1 MRTFKIITFGC
12 KVNQYDSQLWRAALE
27 QAGLSPSGPGQP
39 ADMVLINTCTV
50 TAAADQQARQSIRKC
65 KRQNPTLRQGL
76 RQGFDLASTCSAG
89 PLSRGAQPG
98 GSGQECKIIVAG
110 CYGQVNEKAIKDIP
124 QADLVVGRCS
134 PENILAV
141 LRELGLG
148 QKSAPEGIKSFSG
161 HTRAFLK
168 VQDGCDHR
176 CSYCIVPLARG
187 RSRSRE
193 LSDIM
198 AEAARLVGSGHKE
211 LVLAGVRL
219 GDFKPSLRVLL
230 KSIHDIPGLERVRL
244 SSLEPDDASDD
255 LIETL
260 AELPKVA
267 RHLHLPLQS
276 GDDKILKLMNRPY
289 SIKYFSALLH
299 EINKAI
305 PEMTFGTD
313 IIVGFPGEG
322 EQEFGQSYN
331 AAKDL
336 PLSQLHVF
344 TYSKRPQTKAAGMPG
359 QIPEGIKKER
369 SQRLR
374 EMFAQKQHQYW
385 SSLSGQ
391 RTAVLFEGQD
401 KGEWSGLGEHYF
413 RVSVRSDAD
422 LRNKM
427 LPVKLTR
434 VNDQGLDGEIII

>member
-1 MRTFKIITFGC
+1 MKTFKIITFGC

-39 ADMVLINTCTV
+39 ADIVLINTCTV
-50 TAAADQQARQSIRKC
+50 TAAADQQARQTLRKC
-65 KRQNPTLRQGL
+65 RRQNPTLRQGL
-76 RQGFDLASTCSAG
+76 RQGFDKLNPA
-89 PLSRGAQPG
+89 AQPG

-110 CYGQVNEKAIKDIP
+110 CYGQVNEKALKDIP

-134 PENILAV
+134 PENILSV
-141 LRELGLG
+141 LGKLGLS
-148 QKSAPEGIKSFSG
+148 QKSAPEGIKAFSG

-187 RSRSRE
+187 KSRSRE

-198 AEAARLVGSGHKE
+198 AEAGRLVGSGHKE

-230 KSIHDIPGLERVRL
+230 KSIHDISGLERIRI
-244 SSLEPDDASDD
+244 SSLEPDDAGDD

-276 GDDKILKLMNRPY
+276 GDDRILKLMNRPY
-289 SIKYFSALLH
+289 SMKYFSTLLQK
-299 EINKAI
+299 IKRAI

-331 AAKDL
+331 AIKDL
-336 PLSQLHVF
+336 PLTNLHAF
-344 TYSKRPQTKAAGMPG
+344 TYSKRPQTKAAEMPG
-359 QIPEGIKKER
+359 QIPEGINKER

-374 EMFAQKQHQYW
+374 EMFAKKQHQYW
-385 SSLSGQ
+385 SSLAGQ
-391 RTAVLFEGQD
+391 STPVLFENGE
-401 KGEWSGLGEHYF
+401 KGAWSGLGEHYF
-413 RVSVRSDAD
+413 RVTVRSDAG

-427 LPVKLTR
+427 LPVKLLT
-434 VNDQGLDGEIII
+434 VNEQGLDGELAD

>member
-1 MRTFKIITFGC
+1 MSRFFKIITFGC

-39 ADMVLINTCTV
+39 ADIVLINTCTV
-50 TAAADQQARQSIRKC
+50 TAAADQQARQTARKC
-65 KRQNPTLRQGL
+65 KKQNQK
-76 RQGFDLASTCSAG
+76 A
-89 PLSRGAQPG
+89 
-98 GSGQECKIIVAG
+98 KIVITG
-110 CYGQVNEKAIKDIP
+110 CYGQVNEKTLKDVS

-134 PENILAV
+134 PENLLSV
-141 LRELGLG
+141 LRELGFS
-148 QKSAPEGIKSFSG
+148 QKTAPEGIKSFSG

-198 AEAARLVGSGHKE
+198 AEAGRLVGSGHKE

-230 KSIHDIPGLERVRL
+230 KSIHDIPGLERIRL

-255 LIETL
+255 LIETI

-289 SIKYFSALLH
+289 SMKYFSALLH
-299 EINKAI
+299 KVKKAI

-344 TYSKRPQTKAAGMPG
+344 TYSKRPQTKAAEMPG

-369 SQRLR
+369 SQRMR
-374 EMFAQKQHQYW
+374 EMFSHKQHQHW
-385 SSLSGQ
+385 GSLSGQ
-391 RTAVLFEGQD
+391 STAVLFEGQD
-401 KGEWSGLGEHYF
+401 KGKWSGLGEHYF
-413 RVSVRSDAD
+413 RVTVRSDAD

-427 LPVKLTR
+427 LPVKLTTAA
-434 VNDQGLDGEIII
+434 DDGMSGVLI

>member
-1 MRTFKIITFGC
+1 MKRFKIITFGC
-12 KVNQYDSQLWRAALE
+12 KVNQYDSQLWRTALE
-27 QAGLSPSGPGQP
+27 QAGLFESGPDQP
-39 ADMVLINTCTV
+39 ADLFLINTCTV
-50 TAAADQQARQSIRKC
+50 TAAADQQARQTLRKC
-65 KRQNPTLRQGL
+65 KMQNATLRQ
-76 RQGFDLASTCSAG
+76 
-89 PLSRGAQPG
+89 

-110 CYGQVNEKAIKDIP
+110 CYGQVDEKALKAIP
-124 QADLVVGRCS
+124 QADLVVGRYDQANFS
-134 PENILAV
+134 LVAG
-141 LRELGLG
+141 ELGLPD
-148 QKSAPEGIKSFSG
+148 KTIPEGIRSFSG

-168 VQDGCDHR
+168 IQDGCDHR

-187 RSRSRE
+187 KSRSRE
-193 LSDIM
+193 LSEIM
-198 AEAARLVGSGHKE
+198 AEAGRLVASGHKE
-211 LVLAGVRL
+211 LVVAGVRL

-230 KSIHDIPGLERVRL
+230 KSIHDLPGLERIRL

-267 RHLHLPLQS
+267 RHLHLPMQS
-276 GDDKILKLMNRPY
+276 GDDKVLKLMNRPY
-289 SIKYFSALLH
+289 SMKYFSTLLYK
-299 EINKAI
+299 IKKAV

-344 TYSKRPQTKAAGMPG
+344 TYSKRPQTKAAEMPG

-374 EMFAQKQHQYW
+374 EMFVQKQHQYW
-385 SSLSGQ
+385 GSLAGQ
-391 RTAVLFEGQD
+391 STNVLFETGE
-401 KGEWSGLGEHYF
+401 KGFWSGLSEHYF
-413 RVSVRSDAD
+413 RVTVKSD
-422 LRNKM
+422 LELKNKM
-427 LPVKLTR
+427 LPVKLTT
-434 VNDQGLDGEIII
+434 VNDQGMDGELAD

>member
-1 MRTFKIITFGC
+1 MKTFNVITFGC

-27 QAGLSPSGPGQP
+27 QAGLSPYCPGQP
-39 ADMVLINTCTV
+39 ADIVLINTCTV
-50 TAAADQQARQSIRKC
+50 TSAADQQARQVIRKC
-65 KRQNPTLRQGL
+65 KMQNAKCR
-76 RQGFDLASTCSAG
+76 
-89 PLSRGAQPG
+89 
-98 GSGQECKIIVAG
+98 IVVVG
-110 CYGQVNEKAIKDIP
+110 CYGQVNEKSLKAIP
-124 QADLVVGRCS
+124 QADLVTGRCS
-134 PENILAV
+134 PENV
-141 LRELGLG
+141 LSVLSELGLC
-148 QKSAPEGIKSFSG
+148 QKSAPEGIRSFSG

-187 RSRSRE
+187 KSRSRE
-193 LSDIM
+193 LSELM
-198 AEAARLVGSGHKE
+198 AEAGRLVASGHKE

-230 KSIHDIPGLERVRL
+230 KSIHDIPGLERIRL
-244 SSLEPDDASDD
+244 SSLEPDDAGDD
-255 LIETL
+255 LIETIE
-260 AELPKVA
+260 ELPKVA

-289 SIKYFSALLH
+289 SMKYFSALL
-299 EINKAI
+299 NKI
-305 PEMTFGTD
+305 KKTVPEMTFGTD

-344 TYSKRPQTKAAGMPG
+344 SYSKRPQTKAAEMPG

-369 SQRLR
+369 SQRMR
-374 EMFAQKQHQYW
+374 EMFSQKQHQHW
-385 SSLSGQ
+385 GSLSGQ
-391 RTAVLFEGQD
+391 STAVLFEVQD
-401 KGEWSGLGEHYF
+401 NGKWSGLGEHYF
-413 RVSVRSDAD
+413 RVTVRSDAE

-427 LPVKLTR
+427 LPVKLLTA
-434 VNDQGLDGEIII
+434 NEQGMDGELAD

>member
-1 MRTFKIITFGC
+1 MSRFFNIITFGC

-39 ADMVLINTCTV
+39 ADIFLINTCTV
-50 TAAADQQARQSIRKC
+50 TAAADQQARQTVRKC
-65 KRQNPTLRQGL
+65 KKQNQK
-76 RQGFDLASTCSAG
+76 A
-89 PLSRGAQPG
+89 
-98 GSGQECKIIVAG
+98 KIVITG
-110 CYGQVNEKAIKDIP
+110 CYGQVNEKALKDIS

-134 PENILAV
+134 PENLLSVIC
-141 LRELGLG
+141 ELGFS
-148 QKSAPEGIKSFSG
+148 QKKAPEGIRSFSG

-230 KSIHDIPGLERVRL
+230 KSIHDIPGLERIRL

-255 LIETL
+255 LIETI

-276 GDDKILKLMNRPY
+276 GDDKILRLMNRQY
-289 SIKYFSALLH
+289 SMKYFSALLH
-299 EINKAI
+299 KVKKAV

-344 TYSKRPQTKAAGMPG
+344 TYSKRPQTKAAEMSG
-359 QIPEGIKKER
+359 QIPGPIKKER
-369 SQRLR
+369 SLRLR

-385 SSLSGQ
+385 ASLAGQ
-391 RTAVLFEGQD
+391 STAVLFEGQN

-413 RVSVRSDAD
+413 RVTVKSDSD

-427 LPVKLTR
+427 LPVKLVN
-434 VNDQGLDGEIII
+434 VNDDGMSGALT

>member
-1 MRTFKIITFGC
+1 M
-12 KVNQYDSQLWRAALE
+12 SESA
-27 QAGLSPSGPGQP
+27 PGQA
-39 ADMVLINTCTV
+39 ADVYLINTCTV
-50 TAAADQQARQSIRKC
+50 TAAADQQARQTLRKC
-65 KRQNPTLRQGL
+65 RRQNATLRQGL
-76 RQGFDLASTCSAG
+76 RQGQPGRLR
-89 PLSRGAQPG
+89 PAQPG

-110 CYGQVNEKAIKDIP
+110 CYGQVNEKVLKDIS

-134 PENILAV
+134 PENILSV
-141 LRELGLG
+141 LHELGLS
-148 QKSAPEGIKSFSG
+148 QKSAPEGIKAFSG

-187 RSRSRE
+187 KSRSRE
-193 LSDIM
+193 LSTIM
-198 AEAARLVGSGHKE
+198 AEAGRLVASGHKE

-230 KSIHDIPGLERVRL
+230 KSIHDLPGLERIRI
-244 SSLEPDDASDD
+244 SSLEPDDVSDD

-289 SIKYFSALLH
+289 SMKYFSTLLH
-299 EINKAI
+299 KVKKAI

-331 AAKDL
+331 AIKDL
-336 PLSQLHVF
+336 LLTNLHVF
-344 TYSKRPQTKAAGMPG
+344 TYSKRPQTKAAEMPG

-369 SQRLR
+369 SRRLR
-374 EMFAQKQHQYW
+374 EMFAQKQQQYW
-385 SSLSGQ
+385 VSLAGQ
-391 RTAVLFEGQD
+391 STPVLFESGE
-401 KGEWSGLGEHYF
+401 KGNWSGLGEHYF
-413 RVSVRSDAD
+413 RVTVKSESD

-427 LPVKLTR
+427 LPVKLIT
-434 VNDQGLDGEIII
+434 VNDQGMDGELVG

>member
-1 MRTFKIITFGC
+1 MNRFFKIITFGC
-12 KVNQYDSQLWRAALE
+12 KVNQYDSQLWRTALE
-27 QAGLSPSGPGQP
+27 QAGLTESVSGQA
-39 ADMVLINTCTV
+39 ADVYLINTCTV
-50 TAAADQQARQSIRKC
+50 TAAADQQARQNLRKC
-65 KRQNPTLRQGL
+65 RRQNPKGR
-76 RQGFDLASTCSAG
+76 
-89 PLSRGAQPG
+89 
-98 GSGQECKIIVAG
+98 IIMAG
-110 CYGQVNEKAIKDIP
+110 CYGQVNEKALKDIP
-124 QADLVVGRCS
+124 QADLVVGRCG
-134 PENILAV
+134 PENILTV
-141 LRELGLG
+141 LRELGLSP
-148 QKSAPEGIKSFSG
+148 KTVSEGIKAFSG

-193 LSDIM
+193 LSGIM
-198 AEAARLVGSGHKE
+198 AEAGRLVAAGHKE
-211 LVLAGVRL
+211 LVVTGVRL

-230 KSIHDIPGLERVRL
+230 KSIHDLPGLERIRL

-276 GDDKILKLMNRPY
+276 GDDRILKLMNRPY
-289 SIKYFSALLH
+289 SMKYFSALLNR
-299 EINKAI
+299 INKAV

-322 EQEFGQSYN
+322 ELEFGRSYN

-344 TYSKRPQTKAAGMPG
+344 TYSKRPQTKAAEMTG
-359 QIPEGIKKER
+359 QIPGPIKKER

-385 SSLSGQ
+385 ASLTGET
-391 RTAVLFEGQD
+391 TAVLFET
-401 KGEWSGLGEHYF
+401 GERGLWYGLGEHYF
-413 RVSVRSDAD
+413 RVTVQSDSN
-422 LRNKM
+422 LKNKI
-427 LPVKLTR
+427 LPVKLLTA
-434 VNDQGLDGEIII
+434 NDDGMTGKLV

>member
-1 MRTFKIITFGC
+1 MRLPGYLDFSRSTFYDIIRLMKTFKIITFGC

-27 QAGLSPSGPGQP
+27 QAGLSESGPDQP
-39 ADMVLINTCTV
+39 ANLVLVNTCTV
-50 TAAADQQARQSIRKC
+50 TAAADQQARQTLRKC
-65 KRQNPTLRQGL
+65 KMQNAKCR
-76 RQGFDLASTCSAG
+76 
-89 PLSRGAQPG
+89 
-98 GSGQECKIIVAG
+98 IIVAG
-110 CYGQVNEKAIKDIP
+110 CYGQVNEKALKDIP
-124 QADLVVGRCS
+124 QASLVVGRCT
-134 PENILAV
+134 PENILLV
-141 LRELGLG
+141 FNELGLDR
-148 QKSAPEGIKSFSG
+148 KSAPEGIKAFSG

-198 AEAARLVGSGHKE
+198 AEAGRLVASGHKE

-230 KSIHDIPGLERVRL
+230 KSIHDLPGLERIRI

-260 AELPKVA
+260 VELPKVA

-276 GDDKILKLMNRPY
+276 GDDKTLKLMNRPY
-289 SIKYFSALLH
+289 SVKYFSALL
-299 EINKAI
+299 NKIKQAI

-331 AAKDL
+331 ALKDL
-336 PLSQLHVF
+336 PLTNLHVF
-344 TYSKRPQTKAAGMPG
+344 TYSKRPQTKAAEMPG

-385 SSLSGQ
+385 GSLAGQ
-391 RTAVLFEGQD
+391 STNVLFETGE
-401 KGEWSGLGEHYF
+401 KGSWSGLGEHYF
-413 RVSVRSDAD
+413 RVTVKTDSV
-422 LRNKM
+422 LKNKI
-427 LPVKLTR
+427 LPVKLITA
-434 VNDQGLDGEIII
+434 NEQGMDGELTD

>member
-1 MRTFKIITFGC
+1 
-12 KVNQYDSQLWRAALE
+12 E
-27 QAGLSPSGPGQP
+27 
-39 ADMVLINTCTV
+39 
-50 TAAADQQARQSIRKC
+50 C
-65 KRQNPTLRQGL
+65 KRQNAKGR
-76 RQGFDLASTCSAG
+76 
-89 PLSRGAQPG
+89 
-98 GSGQECKIIVAG
+98 IIVAG
-110 CYGQVNEKAIKDIP
+110 CYGQVNEKALKDIS

-134 PENILAV
+134 PENILLVCRA
-141 LRELGLG
+141 LGLN
-148 QKSAPEGIKSFSG
+148 QKSAPEGIKAFSG

-187 RSRSRE
+187 KSRSRE

-198 AEAARLVGSGHKE
+198 AEAGRLVGSGHKE

-230 KSIHDIPGLERVRL
+230 KSIHDIPGLERIRL

-276 GDDKILKLMNRPY
+276 GDDNILKLMNRPY
-289 SIKYFSALLH
+289 SMKYFPALLH
-299 EINKAI
+299 KIKKVL

-344 TYSKRPQTKAAGMPG
+344 TYSKRPLTKAAGMPG
-359 QIPEGIKKER
+359 QIPEKIKKER

-374 EMFAQKQHQYW
+374 GMFAQKQHQYW
-385 SSLSGQ
+385 ASLAGQ
-391 RTAVLFEGQD
+391 STAVLFESQN
-401 KGEWSGLGEHYF
+401 KGCWSGLGEHYF
-413 RVSVRSDAD
+413 RVTVESDSD
-422 LRNKM
+422 LKNQI
-427 LPVKLTR
+427 LPVKLLTA
-434 VNDQGLDGEIII
+434 NDDGMSGALI

>member
-1 MRTFKIITFGC
+1 MSRFFNIITFGC

-39 ADMVLINTCTV
+39 ADIVLINTCTV
-50 TAAADQQARQSIRKC
+50 TAAADQQARQ
-65 KRQNPTLRQGL
+65 TLR
-76 RQGFDLASTCSAG
+76 
-89 PLSRGAQPG
+89 
-98 GSGQECKIIVAG
+98 KIKKQNQKTKIVVAG
-110 CYGQVNEKAIKDIP
+110 CYGQVNEKALKDIS

-134 PENILAV
+134 PDNLLSV
-141 LRELGLG
+141 LCELGFS
-148 QKSAPEGIKSFSG
+148 QKTAPEGIKSFSG

-198 AEAARLVGSGHKE
+198 AEAGRLVGSGHKE

-230 KSIHDIPGLERVRL
+230 KSIHDIPGLERIRL

-255 LIETL
+255 LIETI

-289 SIKYFSALLH
+289 SMKYFSALLH
-299 EINKAI
+299 KVKKAV

-344 TYSKRPQTKAAGMPG
+344 TYSKRPQTKAAEMPG

-369 SQRLR
+369 SQRMR

-385 SSLSGQ
+385 GSLSGQ
-391 RTAVLFEGQD
+391 STPVLFESRG
-401 KGEWSGLGEHYF
+401 KGSWSGLSEHYF
-413 RVSVRSDAD
+413 RVTVESDD
-422 LRNKM
+422 DIKNKM
-427 LPVKLTR
+427 LPVKLLTA
-434 VNDQGLDGEIII
+434 NDDGMSGALI